1 MSINTTIIKSQVAT
15 NALLE
20 RQGEPTALVVTTG
33 FKDLLHIGNQSR
45 PDIFDLV
52 IAGPELLYKE
62 VVECDEEVILPL
74 GDTPGPRAGDNPAAT
89 DSSWLFSSS
98 SSSAD
103 SDKNNN
109 NLKVVKG
116 TTGELVCIR
125 KPPNLPKLQTT
136 LQHILNSG
144 ITSLAVVLKHAAIF
158 PDHELAVGNLATSM
172 GFTHV
177 SLSHK
182 VMPMVKMVP
191 RGFTA
196 AADAYLTPHIM
207 RYVQAFEAGFDD
219 GLLRGVPVY
228 FMQSDGGLAGADAF
242 SGHRA
247 ILSGPAGGYVGY
259 ARTTS
264 WEGSGTGT
272 DSGSMQM
279 IGFDMG
285 GTSTDVSRYAGTFEH
300 VFESTTAGITIQAPQ
315 LDINTVAAGGG
326 SRLFFDSGVF
336 KVGPESAGAHPG
348 PVCYRKGGYLA
359 ITDANLVLGRIL
371 PEFFPKIFGLGE
383 NEPLDLDGARQAM
396 AAVTDQVNAHATAAT
411 TSSASASSLQQ
422 QQPQQEKSIDEVAMG
437 FIRVANE
444 AMCRPIRALTQAK
457 GYDAAKHVLSCFGG
471 AGGQHACA
479 IAIALGINTVFVH
492 RYSGILSAVGIAL
505 ADVVQEIQEP
515 SASQLDES
523 AMLELE
529 NRLCA
534 LSVEGKRA
542 LKDKDFNEEDGEIT
556 VARYLN
562 LRYEGTDVPIMTE
575 QPSNSTNGTTGG
587 TITAVDYITAF
598 EEAYRREYGFILEN
612 RKVLVDDIRIRAAG
626 HHHKTTG
633 KGNNNSSGDGGSG
646 ATNASPPPLPS
657 PAAMMEAY
665 FEPLGKQLVPAFLM
679 KDLHSGHQ
687 VAGPAIMIDDISTI
701 VVEAHCTAH
710 ITSKG
715 DVRIAIRSSPS
726 RSTHAA
732 TTSTNDYDNKEE
744 NEECDPI
751 QLSIFSHRFM
761 GIAEQMGRVLQR
773 TSISVNIKERLDFS
787 CALFDASGNLVSN
800 APHLPVHLGAMS
812 EAVKY
817 QIRHYGPG
825 GAGRAEGLEE
835 GDVLVSN
842 HPQLAGGSHLPDI
855 TVITPVFNK
864 TNGNDDKSNSKVVFF
879 VASRG
884 HHADIGG
891 ISPGSMPPHS
901 HTLLEEGAAI
911 VSHKLVKN
919 GWFDEPGIS
928 ELLLAPGKIQ
938 TKTSTTSNDGGI
950 SSQNKISGTRNLSDN
965 ISDLRAQVA
974 ANNRG
979 IALVQDLIQEYS
991 LPVVQ
996 SYMKYIQSNAEQ
1008 AVREMLIA
1016 FSLQQGMP
1024 EVGTVTTSDQMD
1036 DGTSILLSVTIDR
1049 SKGSAVFD
1057 FNGTGPQVW
1066 GNTNAPPAVTHS
1078 AIIYS
1083 LRCMVTRDIPLN
1095 HGCMAPITVILPPH
1109 SILSPSSDAAVVGG
1123 NVLTSQRVTDVV
1135 LKAFNAA
1142 AASQGCMNNLTFGDE
1157 SGGYYETIAGGAG
1170 AGPGWHGR
1178 SGVHTHM
1185 TNTRITD
1192 PEVLERRYPVV
1203 LKRFCLRPGSGG
1215 QGKWKGGDG
1224 VVRELEFLRPLTVS
1238 ILSER
1243 RAVAPFGILGGESA
1257 SKGVNLWVRRE
1268 GGDGDGKERVVS
1280 LGGKATI
1287 QVKGGDRLVIM
1298 TPGGGGCG
1306 NKHDDVKD
1314 RVEGGGGGR
1323 EFSVAVKLGGG
1334 SLSNYTAAQETV

>member
-1 MSINTTIIKSQVAT
+1 
-15 NALLE
+15 
-20 RQGEPTALVVTTG
+20 
-33 FKDLLHIGNQSR
+33 
-45 PDIFDLV
+45 
-52 IAGPELLYKE
+52 
-62 VVECDEEVILPL
+62 
-74 GDTPGPRAGDNPAAT
+74 
-89 DSSWLFSSS
+89 
-98 SSSAD
+98 
-103 SDKNNN
+103 
-109 NLKVVKG
+109 
-116 TTGELVCIR
+116 
-125 KPPNLPKLQTT
+125 
-136 LQHILNSG
+136 
-144 ITSLAVVLKHAAIF
+144 
-158 PDHELAVGNLATSM
+158 
-172 GFTHV
+172 
-177 SLSHK
+177 
-182 VMPMVKMVP
+182 MVKMVP

-207 RYVQAFEAGFDD
+207 RYVQAFEAGFDE
-219 GLLRGVPVY
+219 GLQQVPVY
-228 FMQSDGGLAGADAF
+228 FMQSDGGLAGTDAF

-264 WEGSGTGT
+264 WEGTGSGSGTTTTGT
-272 DSGSMQM
+272 TGTGSGSGSGSGSNMQM

-326 SRLFFDSGVF
+326 SRLFFNSGVF

-371 PEFFPKIFGLGE
+371 PEFFPKIFGPDE
-383 NEPLDLDGARQAM
+383 NEALDVDGARQAM
-396 AAVTDQVNAHATAAT
+396 AAVTDQINAHAAT
-411 TSSASASSLQQ
+411 TTSASASSLQQ
-422 QQPQQEKSIDEVAMG
+422 QQFPPEKSIDEVAMG

-479 IAIALGINTVFVH
+479 IATALGINTVFVH

-505 ADVVQEIQEP
+505 ADVVQEVQEP
-515 SASQLDES
+515 SASELDES
-523 AMLELE
+523 TMPELE
-529 NRLCA
+529 SRLDA
-534 LSVEGKRA
+534 LSVAGKKT
-542 LKDKDFNEEDGEIT
+542 LKERGFDEDIEEIT
-556 VARYLN
+556 VTRYLN

-575 QPSNSTNGTTGG
+575 QPSNNDIGTGAG
-587 TITAVDYITAF
+587 TITAGDYILAF

-626 HHHKTTG
+626 HHQNTTG
-633 KGNNNSSGDGGSG
+633 EGNSRSGS
-646 ATNASPPPLPS
+646 TPNASSLPPPPPLPS
-657 PAAMMEAY
+657 PAAMTEAY
-665 FEPLGKQLVPAFLM
+665 FEPLGRQPVPAYLL
-679 KDLHSGHQ
+679 KDLHPGHQ

-701 VVEAHCTAH
+701 VIEAHCIAR
-710 ITSKG
+710 ITTKG
-715 DVRIAIRSSPS
+715 DVHITIFGGSSSSSHS
-726 RSTHAA
+726 RSTHTT
-732 TTSTNDYDNKEE
+732 TTSTNDGNVKREV
-744 NEECDPI
+744 EECDPI

-825 GAGRAEGLEE
+825 GAGHAEGLEE

-864 TNGNDDKSNSKVVFF
+864 TNDDNGKSYSEVVFF

-919 GWFDEPGIS
+919 GRFDEPGIS
-928 ELLLAPGKIQ
+928 DLLLAPGKIQ
-938 TKTSTTSNDGGI
+938 NKNTTTTNDSDGGM
-950 SSQNKISGTRNLSDN
+950 SSGNKISGTRNLSDN

-979 IALVQDLIQEYS
+979 IALVQDLILEYS
-991 LPVVQ
+991 LPIVQ
-996 SYMKYIQSNAEQ
+996 SYMKYIQSNAEL
-1008 AVREMLIA
+1008 AVREMLTA
-1016 FSLQQGMP
+1016 FSLQQGLP

-1036 DGTSILLSVTIDR
+1036 DGTPIVLSVTIDR
-1049 SKGSAVFD
+1049 TKGSALFD

-1109 SILSPSSDAAVVGG
+1109 SILSPSPEAAVVGG

-1157 SGGYYETIAGGAG
+1157 HGGYYETIAGGAG
-1170 AGPGWHGR
+1170 AGPGWNGR

-1215 QGKWKGGDG
+1215 GGKWRGGDG

-1243 RAVAPFGILGGESA
+1243 RAVAPFGILGGKSA
-1257 SKGVNLWVRRE
+1257 SKGVNLWIRRE
-1268 GGDGDGKERVVS
+1268 EGDGEERVVS

-1306 NKHDDVKD
+1306 NKHDDDDVKGH
-1314 RVEGGGGGR
+1314 VEEGGGGGK

-1334 SLSNYTAAQETV
+1334 SLSSYTTDQETV